1 MDELGAPVL
10 QLRLDRNGP
19 VDELE
24 ENPSFSFP
32 SFDVG
37 VPVADP
43 AADADDFCVGR
54 AALVLELVEEDDDG
68 GGDDGGGDEA
78 VSLAPA
84 TPVEASV
91 FGDAVHRLLLYVD
104 FLSFRAELVH
114 ALSRLVCYVVQR
126 LFRVV

>member
-24 ENPSFSFP
+24 ENPSFSLP

-43 AADADDFCVGR
+43 AADADDFCV
-54 AALVLELVEEDDDG
+54 VLELVEENEDG

-84 TPVEASV
+84 TPVEAPV

>member
-24 ENPSFSFP
+24 ENPSFSLP
-32 SFDVG
+32 SFDVE

-43 AADADDFCVGR
+43 AADADDFCV
-54 AALVLELVEEDDDG
+54 VLELVEENEDG

-84 TPVEASV
+84 TPVEAPV